1 MGLLFVCLFVL
12 SRYPLY
18 TEPSLLTSLLCL
30 GKPVRNDSL
39 GSPGTPAAVIPN
51 PTDASVSCL
60 TAFVSH
66 QPNCTSPLTLYFAP
80 VSCNSSEPEFNAL
93 YSLRRYSFTPSKKK
107 KKNLF
112 EERKI
117 LGISGF
123 LFLFSEQDFAFRDPK
138 FWSGIQKFLSSE
150 NRCHEVVLIRFLRCK
165 LTHIVIL
172 FSISVSCQPVF
183 QLIWK
188 LESRE
193 EHAAGPNSYSFRKD
207 SRLTHAQLRPTP
219 HR

>member
-1 MGLLFVCLFVL
+1 MTVSVPRVPLPPSYQIPQTLPSPVSLPSFPTNRTVL
-12 SRYPLY
+12 HPLRF
-18 TEPSLLTSLLCL
+18 TSLPSAAIPQSQSSMLCIL
-30 GKPVRNDSL
+30 WG
-39 GSPGTPAAVIPN
+39 GTPS
-51 PTDASVSCL
+51 PTV
-60 TAFVSH
+60 
-66 QPNCTSPLTLYFAP
+66 
-80 VSCNSSEPEFNAL
+80 
-93 YSLRRYSFTPSKKK
+93 KKK